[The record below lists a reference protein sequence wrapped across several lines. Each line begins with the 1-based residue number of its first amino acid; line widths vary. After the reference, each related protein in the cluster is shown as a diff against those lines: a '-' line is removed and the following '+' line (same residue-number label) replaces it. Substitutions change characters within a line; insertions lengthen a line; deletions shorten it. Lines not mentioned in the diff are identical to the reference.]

1 MVFSS
6 IPFLVFFLPLCLI
19 CYTAVP
25 ARWKNAVLLV
35 FSLVFYAWGEPVYI
49 LLMLF
54 SCTLNWVLCRRM
66 EKSRHRRA
74 LLAAAVTVNLA
85 FLVFFKYAN
94 LLLGTF
100 GALTGLP
107 MPALSVALPVGI
119 SFYTFQAMS
128 CVVDVYR
135 GEIPAEKSLARF
147 MTYISMFPQLI
158 AGPIVRY
165 ADVAD
170 ALGGNLRPDFSGG
183 VLRFAQGLF
192 KKVLLANSLGLLWDS
207 VGALG
212 ASASVASA
220 WFGLCAYTLQIYFDF
235 SGYSDM
241 AIGMGLMLG
250 YRFPENF
257 NFPYISRSVTEFWRR
272 WHITLSSWFKSYVY
286 IPLGGNRVSR
296 GRNVVN
302 LLIVWGLSG
311 LWHGASWNFLLWG
324 LYYGVL
330 LALEKFVYGK
340 KLERCPVFF
349 RRLYTMLIVVI
360 GFGIFVFDDFSQLG
374 AFFRILFFLSGNPA
388 ADGSF
393 LYLLRSF
400 GILFAAGVLFS
411 TPVCTAVGT
420 RLNLSRAKPVYETVR
435 AAVYTVLL
443 VLSIAC
449 LVSDTFNP
457 FLYFR
462 F

>member
-6 IPFLVFFLPLCLI
+6 IPFLVFFLPLCLLL
-19 CYTAVP
+19 YTAVP
-25 ARWKNAVLLV
+25 GSWKNPVLLV
-35 FSLVFYAWGEPVYI
+35 FSLIFYAWGEPVYI

-54 SCTLNWVLCRRM
+54 SCALNWFLCRKM
-66 EKSRHRRA
+66 EKRTSRRA
-74 LLAAAVTVNLA
+74 LLIAAVIVNLA
-85 FLVFFKYAN
+85 MLVFFKYAN
-94 LLLGTF
+94 LLIETF
-100 GALTGLP
+100 GAVTGLP
-107 MPALSVALPVGI
+107 VSLLSVGLPVGI

-135 GEIPAEKSLARF
+135 REVPAEKSLIRF

-165 ADVAD
+165 ADIAD
-170 ALGGNLRPDFSGG
+170 ALDGNLRTDFTAGT
-183 VLRFAQGLF
+183 LRFSQGLF
-192 KKVLLANSLGLLWDS
+192 KKVLLANTLGLVWDS

-212 ASASVASA
+212 TTVSVGTA
-220 WFGLCAYTLQIYFDF
+220 WLGIAAYTLQIYFDF

-250 YRFPENF
+250 FRFPENF
-257 NFPYISRSVTEFWRR
+257 NFPYISRSITEFWRR

-286 IPLGGNRVSR
+286 IPLGGNRVSKWKNIR
-296 GRNVVN
+296 N

-340 KLERCPVFF
+340 WLERRPAIL
-349 RRLYTMLIVVI
+349 RHLYTMFLVVV
-360 GFGIFVFDDFSQLG
+360 GFAIFVFDDFSQLG
-374 AFFRILFFLSGNPA
+374 GFFRILFFASGNPV
-388 ADGSF
+388 ADTGL

-400 GILFAAGVLFS
+400 GILFAAGILFS
-411 TPVCTAVGT
+411 TPVCSAVDTALSAS
-420 RLNLSRAKPVYETVR
+420 RLEPVYAVVR
-435 AAVYTVLL
+435 MAVYVALF

-449 LVSDTFNP
+449 LVGDTFNP